1 MPQCQCKKFACSSDE
16 FRSCLFDVDVF
27 FIAETRGS
35 LNLDF
40 YMFGGKHG

>member
-1 MPQCQCKKFACSSDE
+1 MSVQKVCVF
-16 FRSCLFDVDVF
+16 FRGVSKLLRLMSMFF

-35 LNLDF
+35 LDLDF

>member
-1 MPQCQCKKFACSSDE
+1 MSFEVACLMSMFSS
-16 FRSCLFDVDVF
+16 
-27 FIAETRGS
+27 IAETRGS